1 VPEPRGATLAD
12 DSVEPDDPDDLDDR
26 DDLESPGSPGVP
38 APGRRTGALMVLA
51 GVLGLL
57 SAMVLTIDRFRLL
70 EDPSTQLACN
80 LSPFIACGPVM
91 QSRAGALF
99 GFPNPLLGIIGF
111 SVVLTTGVLRSA
123 GIALPPWYHRGLQVG
138 VLLAAVFITWLQTQ
152 SLYVIGALCLWCMLV
167 WTVTIPLVVVVT
179 LENAAAGRLGTGPE
193 RLGAHLRPYAVTVV
207 AVWYLVVLA
216 AIGLRFYR
224 EFALYWF
231 GVAL

>member
-1 VPEPRGATLAD
+1 MPEPDATLT
-12 DSVEPDDPDDLDDR
+12 DDPA
-26 DDLESPGSPGVP
+26 DLEIPRSAGAS
-38 APGRRTGALMVLA
+38 GRRVGVLMVVA
-51 GVLGLL
+51 GTLGLL
-57 SAMVLTIDRFRLL
+57 AAMVLTIDRFRLL

-123 GIALPPWYHRGLQVG
+123 GLALPTWYHRGMQLG
-138 VLLAAVFITWLQTQ
+138 VLAGAVFITWLQTQ
-152 SLYVIGALCLWCMLV
+152 SFYVIGALCLWCMLV
-167 WTVTIPLVVVVT
+167 WSVTIPLVVVIT
-179 LENAAAGRLGTGPE
+179 LENAATGRLGSGLA
-193 RLGAHLRPYAVTVV
+193 RAGARLRPYAVTFV
-207 AVWYLVVLA
+207 AVWYLAVVA

>member
-1 VPEPRGATLAD
+1 MV
-12 DSVEPDDPDDLDDR
+12 V
-26 DDLESPGSPGVP
+26 
-38 APGRRTGALMVLA
+38 TGAL
-51 GVLGLL
+51 GLL
-57 SAMVLTIDRFRLL
+57 AAMVLTIDRFRLL

-91 QSRAGALF
+91 KSAAGALF

-111 SVVLTTGVLRSA
+111 SVVLTTGVVRST
-123 GIALPPWYHRGLQVG
+123 GVALPRWYHRGLQVG

-167 WTVTIPLVVVVT
+167 WSVTIPLVVVVT
-179 LENAAAGRLGTGPE
+179 LENAATGRLGTGLK
-193 RLGAHLRPYAVTVV
+193 RVGTRLRPYAVTVV

>member
-1 VPEPRGATLAD
+1 VPERDLATLTDAAAD
-12 DSVEPDDPDDLDDR
+12 PTDPDDLDV
-26 DDLESPGSPGVP
+26 PGPGG
-38 APGRRTGALMVLA
+38 AAGSGRRTGVLLVVTGA
-51 GVLGLL
+51 LGLL
-57 SAMVLTIDRFRLL
+57 AAMVLTIDRFRLL

-91 QSRAGALF
+91 QSAAGALL

-111 SVVLTTGVLRSA
+111 SVVLTTGVVRSA
-123 GIALPPWYHRGLQVG
+123 GIALPRWYHRGLQVG

-167 WTVTIPLVVVVT
+167 WSVTIPLVVVVT
-179 LENAAAGRLGTGPE
+179 LENAATGRLGAGLQ
-193 RLGAHLRPYAVTVV
+193 RVGRRLRPYAVTVV
-207 AVWYLVVLA
+207 AVWYLLVVA
-216 AIGLRFYR
+216 AIGVRFYR

>member
-1 VPEPRGATLAD
+1 MPEPDGTTLT
-12 DSVEPDDPDDLDDR
+12 DDPADPDTA
-26 DDLESPGSPGVP
+26 GSVGASGRPVGV
-38 APGRRTGALMVLA
+38 LMVVA
-51 GVLGLL
+51 GALGLL
-57 SAMVLTIDRFRLL
+57 AAMILTIDRFRLL

-91 QSRAGALF
+91 ESAAGALF
-99 GFPNPLLGIIGF
+99 GFPNPLLGIVGF

-123 GIALPPWYHRGLQVG
+123 GILLPQWCHRGLQVG

-167 WTVTIPLVVVVT
+167 WSVTIPLVVVVT
-179 LENAAAGRLGTGPE
+179 LENAATGRLGAGLS
-193 RLGAHLRPYAVTVV
+193 RVGARLRPYAVTVV

-224 EFALYWF
+224 ELALFWF

>member
-1 VPEPRGATLAD
+1 MPEDTATTLT
-12 DSVEPDDPDDLDDR
+12 DDPADLDTPR
-26 DDLESPGSPGVP
+26 SAG
-38 APGRRTGALMVLA
+38 APGRRTGVLMVVV
-51 GVLGLL
+51 GTLGLVA
-57 SAMVLTIDRFRLL
+57 AMMLTIDRFRLL
-70 EDPSTQLACN
+70 EDPSAQLACN

-91 QSRAGALF
+91 QSKAGALF

-111 SVVLTTGVLRSA
+111 TLVLTTGAVRA
-123 GIALPPWYHRGLQVG
+123 TGAALPRWYHRGLQVG

-179 LENAAAGRLGTGPE
+179 LENAATGRLGSGLQP
-193 RLGAHLRPYAVTVV
+193 LGARLRPYAVTVT
-207 AVWYLVVLA
+207 AVWYLVVVA

-224 EFALYWF
+224 EFALFWF